1 MVFFYNK
8 GELTLKNGS
17 RDTHGLII
25 DGRHYV
31 FYNEDLRLLKML
43 IEENCSSESKDEILR
58 NKKYK
63 KIDDFYV
70 DESGKVLA
78 LDGNNGD
85 VFNMMKKG
93 EVNWVI
99 KTFIEKLNYKYNNQ
113 EPDINYPHPASL
125 LTYVPVQPYMEP
137 GYRRMN
143 QHYTHPLAFNQPY
156 QQPMYRQPVQP
167 RFNQPIQQEFNNHN
181 NYNNYNRTK
190 PKYYYL
196 NLGDVELILEQGQ
209 YVKNHL
215 DIREIKINDKIH
227 EVDRE
232 AKARVADIFHRYINE
247 LEKEKE
253 EIDILVNFI
262 KGLLPKNE
270 KVELLISTNSDLNI
284 AIQYEDSEGI
294 KNIKI
299 KSYGEEALVYT
310 KPSEYTVFRV
320 NPYSNREE
328 IMDKLTELV
337 NTHNKQV
344 EDSKEF

>member
-8 GELTLKNGS
+8 GKLTLKNGS

-43 IEENCSSESKDEILR
+43 VEENCNSERKDEILR
-58 NKKYK
+58 NKKYI
-63 KIDDFYV
+63 KINDFYV
-70 DESGKVLA
+70 DRSDKVLA

-99 KTFIEKLNYKYNNQ
+99 KTFIEKLNEKYNSQ
-113 EPDINYPHPASL
+113 EPGINYPHPASL
-125 LTYVPVQPYMEP
+125 LSYVPVQPHMGP

-156 QQPMYRQPVQP
+156 QQLMHGQSMQQS
-167 RFNQPIQQEFNNHN
+167 FNDYNNHN
-181 NYNNYNRTK
+181 NYNRTE

-196 NLGDVELILEQGQ
+196 NLGGVELVLEQGQ
-209 YVKNHL
+209 FVKNYL
-215 DIREIKINDKIH
+215 DIREIKINNEIH

-232 AKARVADIFHRYINE
+232 AKARVADIFHRYVNE
-247 LEKEKE
+247 LKREKE
-253 EIDILVNFI
+253 EIDNLINFI

-284 AIQYEDSEGI
+284 AIQYEDNEGI

-299 KSYGEEALVYT
+299 KSYGEETIVYT
-310 KPSEYTVFRV
+310 RPSEHMVFRL

-328 IMDKLTELV
+328 IIDKLIELV
-337 NTHNKQV
+337 NTHN
-344 EDSKEF
+344 ENIIINMEF